1 MKLYLDTANVQEI
14 QEAATLGIPDGVTT
28 HPSRVAKEVRVFRE
42 ALMEIRAIVDGP
54 ISTETISLEGGAMVK
69 EGKEP
74 AKIHQNIVV
83 KVPLISEGLK
93 TTKRMTAE
101 RIIVNVTLCSSP
113 THALPAANAGV
124 WRVPPCIG
132 RFDNIDSK
140 LNRVDPSDCD
150 DRKPYDFKTSGLAA
164 SVRHPRNGQGGLGRR
179 RYLYHVDRCVPR
191 VHQAPMTDLGVN
203 MFLAGWNARFQKS
216 PTVRKEI
223 LL

>member
-1 MKLYLDTANVQEI
+1 
-14 QEAATLGIPDGVTT
+14 
-28 HPSRVAKEVRVFRE
+28 
-42 ALMEIRAIVDGP
+42 MEIYAIVDRADQHRDYELGR
-54 ISTETISLEGGAMVK
+54 GCDGQG
-69 EGKEP
+69 GKET

-83 KVPLISEGLK
+83 KVPDLRGTSRRQK
-93 TTKRMTAE
+93 TDDGERM
-101 RIIVNVTLCSSP
+101 IVNVTLCSSP

-124 WRVPPCIG
+124 WRVPSCIG

-203 MFLAGWNARFQKS
+203 MFLAGWNAQFQKL